1 MKKIIILLS
10 YIGLLTTSISASEC
24 KLIVTPSDFQLDY
37 KLKAAN
43 ESYAFSTV
51 GNLSFTT
58 YVREYA
64 KAFFCTG
71 LARNDTDKVTAC
83 MEEVDNFIEKDSAKA
98 KGLKFS
104 ETMDRLDI
112 DGYKT
117 SKHTPISK
125 EHLCSLQKKYKTD
138 TSSSRSLLLPLLEN
152 NQERMRRTYL
162 EASET
167 LGQSEDVDTIADAM
181 RMKRE
186 N

>member
-1 MKKIIILLS
+1 MLR
-10 YIGLLTTSISASEC
+10 G
-24 KLIVTPSDFQLDY
+24 
-37 KLKAAN
+37 
-43 ESYAFSTV
+43 
-51 GNLSFTT
+51 
-58 YVREYA
+58 YA
-64 KAFFCTG
+64 KTFFCGG
-71 LARNDTDKVTAC
+71 LARNDTEKVITC
-83 MEEVDNFIEKDSAKA
+83 MAEVDNFIEKDSAKS

-104 ETMDRLDI
+104 DTMYRLDI

-138 TSSSRSLLLPLLEN
+138 TSSSRSLLLPLLEK

-181 RMKRE
+181 TIK
-186 N
+186 